1 MIYKNVKITKPDDM
15 SDEEATIYLEQQYQ
29 SIADELD
36 NRIAEI
42 IITLEHNEV
51 VLKGKQKNHIRRVR
65 RVTGYLS
72 QSDNF
77 NPSKSAEL
85 AARQTHISIK

>member
-15 SDEEATIYLEQQYQ
+15 ADEEATIYLEQQFKNM
-29 SIADELD
+29 SEELD
-36 NRIAEI
+36 NLISEI
-42 IITLEHNEV
+42 IITFENNEV

-85 AARQTHISIK
+85 SQRVTHI